1 MTGASVYRAN
11 PRPLPSAL
19 VGVCGVMIA
28 LGVIAFFVGLASDP
42 ATMWRAYHVNF
53 LYFAGLAQ
61 GGLALACALVII
73 GARWAG
79 PVRHVAEGLAAW
91 VPITFVLA
99 VIGFFGGE
107 YVFAHWWHGAPYPKQ
122 DWLTPGRV
130 YGTDLTILGVGAI
143 LSIAYLRASFR
154 PALEGAADRD
164 GPCKGMFARWT
175 RNWQGQSAEWEASR
189 KRLAVLAPLVA
200 LLFAFGYGMIG
211 FDQVMS
217 LTPTWFSNL
226 FPWYFAWG
234 GFLSAVA
241 MTALLCV
248 LLRRAPGWED
258 EITPARLHDLGKMI
272 FAFSIF
278 WMYLFFSQYIV
289 IWYGNLPEE
298 TQFFQ
303 ARLGSQFIQDTWDW
317 QSQRLDEPYVKLALT
332 AWFACWWV
340 PFWVLLGQ
348 APKRTPQILGT
359 VAFIVLCGFWLERN
373 MLVWPSLVPDDGS
386 SWFGP
391 IQIGI
396 ALGFLGAFV
405 LVQLVFHR
413 LFPTLPLPAK
423 D

>member
-1 MTGASVYRAN
+1 MSGPPVYRAN
-11 PRPLPSAL
+11 PRPLPGAL
-19 VGVCGVMIA
+19 VGLCGILIA
-28 LGVIAFFVGLASDP
+28 IGAVAFTLGLMTDP
-42 ATMWRAYHVNF
+42 ATTWRAYQVNF
-53 LYFAGLAQ
+53 LYFAGLSQ
-61 GGLALACALVII
+61 GGLALACALLII

-99 VIGFFGGE
+99 VVGIFGGE
-107 YVFAHWWHGAPYPKQ
+107 YIFSLWWHGAPYPKQ
-122 DWLTPGRV
+122 NWLTRARV
-130 YGTDLTILGVGAI
+130 YGTDLTILGVCAL
-143 LSIAYLRASFR
+143 LSVAHLRASFR
-154 PALEGAADRD
+154 PALQGAADSG
-164 GPCKGMFARWT
+164 GPCKGMFERWT
-175 RNWQGQSAEWEASR
+175 RDWKGQAAEWEASR
-189 KRLAVLAPLVA
+189 KRLTVLASLGA

-217 LTPTWFSNL
+217 LTPTWFSNI

-234 GFLSAVA
+234 AFLSGVA

-248 LLRRAPGWED
+248 LLRRAPGWESQ
-258 EITPARLHDLGKMI
+258 ITPSRLHDLGKLV

-303 ARLGSQFIQDTWDW
+303 TRLGSQFLQDTWHW
-317 QSQRLDEPYVKLALT
+317 RTARLNEPYVKLALVT
-332 AWFACWWV
+332 WFACWWV
-340 PFWVLLGQ
+340 PFFVLLGQ

-359 VAFIVLCGFWLERN
+359 VAAVVLVGFWLERN

-386 SWFGP
+386 AWFGP
-391 IQIGI
+391 IQIGV

-405 LVQLVFHR
+405 LVQIVFHR
-413 LFPTLPLPAK
+413 IFPTLPLPSE